1 MTTKTVGTC
10 PACFNTVSLT
20 AKGRVVRHGWKVYG
34 ARTVGQY
41 HRSWHSGPCFGVGYL
56 PFEVSAEGTVDYFF
70 KEVVPY
76 GASALKDLAYLSTKP
91 DIRGKV
97 EGTRYSGYGDFEYI
111 IRSGDMTRT
120 RGYWHSINPQT
131 QAHREMMLVFDRVP
145 EYTAALDQRVKRT
158 EANLANLIACGHDL
172 CERVAAWQPAE
183 VQVKKTVVKETVYHA
198 RSERIHHFTVCGYR
212 TVALMGGRTL
222 KHIAHRPGDV
232 NCPDCIAKLA
242 AKAS

>member
-76 GASALKDLAYLSTKP
+76 GASALKDLAYLGTKP
-91 DIRGKV
+91 DIHRIV
-97 EGTRYSGYGDFEYI
+97 EETRFSAYGTFEYVLRATDKAWDGDFWAQTYEH
-111 IRSGDMTRT
+111 RSLLTF
-120 RGYWHSINPQT
+120 
-131 QAHREMMLVFDRVP
+131 FDRMIP
-145 EYTAALDQRVKRT
+145 KYEDALDKMVKNT
-158 EANLANLIACGHDL
+158 ESNLANLIACGHDL

-198 RSERIHHFTVCGYR
+198 RSERNHHFTACGYR

-222 KHIAHRPGDV
+222 KHIAHQPGDV